1 MDISTGKIVT
11 YLDGKNREIK
21 EKEFLDRL
29 NQVSATFY
37 DIRKELE
44 HILIIAHSDADG
56 YACAALLQRMAAREG
71 IEFTT
76 KYYSR
81 KGTWSNYLNGILP
94 EFDKFDNFAV
104 FFADLGSEVREINGV
119 FEENDDSAKVFI
131 LDHHEMENF
140 NADKIRN
147 TVHILNPTLYGYDGL
162 KEIAGSTLVY
172 MFTKEI
178 SLKNIKNAWI
188 GLIGISN
195 DTLMNVADY
204 RSFNRMVLEEAQSEE
219 QIIIRTG
226 LMLYGATHEN
236 LKNALAHSLFP
247 FVKEVG
253 GNVKNSSDILDKLGI
268 DKNIKVAELS
278 DTDERIDI
286 IDDYFQEPLKGQFIE
301 FTNKKSG
308 LLKFA
313 FEHGLIISILSYK
326 YKSKTE
332 KLISSPSVSGE
343 IKIEYK
349 QYINN
354 LTKNLGL
361 FVKTPKE
368 YTKHA
373 IFVDAGKRIP
383 TNFWS
388 DVASYASV
396 NSLYNPDK
404 VLFLG
409 GQDGNVMRYSVRCS
423 EDFPSLKIGK
433 GIDELIS
440 KLKKICGGVGGG
452 HKLAG
457 GYKIAPN
464 KFKMLKSSID
474 DLFPL

>member
-1 MDISTGKIVT
+1 M
-11 YLDGKNREIK
+11 
-21 EKEFLDRL
+21 DRL
-29 NQVSATFY
+29 NQISATFY
-37 DIRKELE
+37 DIRKDLE

-56 YACAALLQRMAAREG
+56 YASAALLQQMATREG
-71 IEFTT
+71 IEFST

-81 KGTWSNYLNGILP
+81 KGTWNAYLNEILP
-94 EFDKFDNFAV
+94 DFDKFDNFAV
-104 FFADLGSEVREINGV
+104 FFADLGSEVREINRV
-119 FEENDDSAKVFI
+119 FEENDDSAEVFI
-131 LDHHEMENF
+131 LDHHEMGKF
-140 NADKIRN
+140 DPDKIRD
-147 TVHILNPTLYGYDGL
+147 TVHVLNPTLFGYDGL
-162 KEIAGSTLVY
+162 KEIAGSALVY
-172 MFTKEI
+172 MFTKKI
-178 SLKNIKNAWI
+178 SLKNIKNAWMA
-188 GLIGISN
+188 LIGISN

-219 QIIIRTG
+219 QIIIHDG
-226 LMLYGATHEN
+226 LQVYGATHEK

-247 FVKEVG
+247 FIKEVS
-253 GNVKNSSDILDKLGI
+253 GNTKNSGDILDKLGI
-268 DKNIKVAELS
+268 DKNLKVAELS
-278 DTDERIDI
+278 GSGEEIDI
-286 IDDYFQEPLKGQFIE
+286 IDNYFEEPLKGQFIE

-313 FEHGLIISILSYK
+313 FEHGLAISILTYK
-326 YKSKTE
+326 YQSKSE
-332 KLISSPSVSGE
+332 KLISSSSISGE
-343 IKIEYK
+343 INIEYK
-349 QYINN
+349 KYINN

-368 YTKHA
+368 YTTHA

-404 VLFLG
+404 ALFLG
-409 GQDGNVMRYSVRCS
+409 GRDGNVMRYSVRCS
-423 EDFPSLKIGK
+423 EDFPSLKSGK
-433 GIDELIS
+433 GIDELII

-464 KFKMLKSSID
+464 KFKIMKNGLD